1 MATALKGKGKEREGK
16 GKEKG
21 KGNLGSFEMY
31 QSRSCSP
38 HKSIGKRSRFAT
50 SVQICVRIAG
60 LLQAY
65 VSSLNVTVIHFLQPV
80 FGILQVAR
88 LTE

>member
-31 QSRSCSP
+31 QST
-38 HKSIGKRSRFAT
+38 F
-50 SVQICVRIAG
+50 
-60 LLQAY
+60 LLA
-65 VSSLNVTVIHFLQPV
+65 P
-80 FGILQVAR
+80 QVYR
-88 LTE
+88 KKV